1 VLQKKWKKM
10 TVTSETP
17 DAILG
22 EGDDGR
28 FELRRRGP
36 VVTSVEGLDPAIH

>member
-1 VLQKKWKKM
+1 M
-10 TVTSETP
+10 TVATESDSEL
-17 DAILG
+17 LG

-28 FELRRRGP
+28 FEVRRKGA